1 MIGLGQCCRNVVLEV
16 CSFYAA
22 SYFQCLP
29 ISANVQLPL
38 SSLITMA
45 EGMGYFIKK
54 FHWSVNCHSNKPVL
68 CIQFS
73 KQEQQCLSSFFLTIS
88 RVFICE
94 LILDLKSGIDVLEL
108 FEEAKKRCAVRVGTV
123 ME

>member
-1 MIGLGQCCRNVVLEV
+1 MLEV

-22 SYFQCLP
+22 SDFQCLP
-29 ISANVQLPL
+29 ITANVQLPL
-38 SSLITMA
+38 SSLIAMV

-73 KQEQQCLSSFFLTIS
+73 KQEQQCLSFFFFLTIS

-108 FEEAKKRCAVRVGTV
+108 FEEEKKGCVVRVGTV
-123 ME
+123 RE